1 MTDAFTIKNY
11 SILTSFN
18 KTQIYIKMVDT
29 VTHMVYETNVD
40 NSELR
45 LSVTLDDVYKIIT
58 SCFGEDDGY
67 KVGIT
72 VRAGL
77 MKMKFHAVVGG
88 FLKIDFDILIKEKIM
103 TNDNQLSLFMHQLE
117 QKQETAFETLSNR
130 CDKLASLVERLEH
143 TLNLVSFAEIEMRMT
158 TFVPLNIQSLTIQGD
173 IHMKAEKIHLLYKLQ
188 KLNLTSFSLVDLTSF
203 TSSSLKELCID
214 STGNTKFVSLKGLE
228 SGFPNLETLVIAN
241 AAYLRDVSCLYK
253 NKNKIKAIKIVGQ
266 SAFNVVELRAYC
278 IEHKILLTV

>member
-45 LSVTLDDVYKIIT
+45 LSVTLEDIYKIIT

-67 KVGIT
+67 KVAIT

-88 FLKIDFDILIKEKIM
+88 FLKIDFDILVKEKVM
-103 TNDNQLSLFMHQLE
+103 TNDTQLSLFMHQLE
-117 QKQETAFETLSNR
+117 QKQETAFELLSNR
-130 CDKLASLVERLEH
+130 CDQLASIVERLEQ
-143 TLNLVSFAEIEMRMT
+143 TINVVSCAEIELRMN

-173 IHMKAEKIHLLYKLQ
+173 IHMKAEKIQFLYKLQ
-188 KLNLTSFSLVDLTSF
+188 KLSLTSFSLVDLSTISNSF
-203 TSSSLKELCID
+203 VKELCMD
-214 STGNTKFVSLKGLE
+214 STGNSKFISLKGLE

-241 AAYLRDVSCLYK
+241 SASLLDVSALYK
-253 NKNKIKAIKIVGQ
+253 TKNKIKTIKVVGQ
-266 SAFNVVELRAYC
+266 TTFNMVELRTYC
-278 IEHKILLTV
+278 IENKVLLIV

>member
-1 MTDAFTIKNY
+1 MTDSFTIKNY

-45 LSVTLDDVYKIIT
+45 LSVTLEDIYKIIT

-67 KVGIT
+67 KVAIT

-88 FLKIDFDILIKEKIM
+88 FLKIDFDILVKEKVM
-103 TNDNQLSLFMHQLE
+103 TNDTQLSLFMHQLE
-117 QKQETAFETLSNR
+117 QKQETAFESLSIR
-130 CDKLASLVERLEH
+130 CDQLVSIVERLEQ
-143 TLNLVSFAEIEMRMT
+143 TINVVSCAEIELRMN

-173 IHMKAEKIHLLYKLQ
+173 IHMKAEKIQFLYKLQ
-188 KLNLTSFSLVDLTSF
+188 KLSLASFSLADLSTISNSF
-203 TSSSLKELCID
+203 VKELCID
-214 STGNTKFVSLKGLE
+214 SNGNAKFVSLKGLE

-241 AAYLRDVSCLYK
+241 SASLRDVSSLYK
-253 NKNKIKAIKIVGQ
+253 SKNKIKTIKLVGQ
-266 SAFNVVELRAYC
+266 TSFNIVELRTYC
-278 IEHKILLTV
+278 IENKVLLVV

>member
-1 MTDAFTIKNY
+1 
-11 SILTSFN
+11 
-18 KTQIYIKMVDT
+18 
-29 VTHMVYETNVD
+29 
-40 NSELR
+40 
-45 LSVTLDDVYKIIT
+45 
-58 SCFGEDDGY
+58 
-67 KVGIT
+67 
-72 VRAGL
+72 
-77 MKMKFHAVVGG
+77 
-88 FLKIDFDILIKEKIM
+88 
-103 TNDNQLSLFMHQLE
+103 
-117 QKQETAFETLSNR
+117 
-130 CDKLASLVERLEH
+130 
-143 TLNLVSFAEIEMRMT
+143 
-158 TFVPLNIQSLTIQGD
+158 
-173 IHMKAEKIHLLYKLQ
+173 MKAEKIHLLYKLQ

>member
-45 LSVTLDDVYKIIT
+45 LSVTLEDIYKIIT

-67 KVGIT
+67 KVAIT

-88 FLKIDFDILIKEKIM
+88 FLKIDFDILVKEKVM
-103 TNDNQLSLFMHQLE
+103 TNDTQLSLFMHQLE
-117 QKQETAFETLSNR
+117 QKQETAFESLSSR
-130 CDKLASLVERLEH
+130 CDQLVSIVERLEQ
-143 TLNLVSFAEIEMRMT
+143 TINVVSCAEIELRMN
-158 TFVPLNIQSLTIQGD
+158 TFVPLNIQSLTIHGD
-173 IHMKAEKIHLLYKLQ
+173 IHMKAEKIQFLYKLQ
-188 KLNLTSFSLVDLTSF
+188 KLSLVSFSLVDLSTISNSF
-203 TSSSLKELCID
+203 VKELCID
-214 STGNTKFVSLKGLE
+214 SNGNAKFVSLKGLE
-228 SGFPNLETLVIAN
+228 SGFPNLETLVVAN
-241 AAYLRDVSCLYK
+241 SASLRDVSSLYK
-253 NKNKIKAIKIVGQ
+253 SKNKIKTIKLVGQ
-266 SAFNVVELRAYC
+266 TSFNIVELRTSC
-278 IEHKILLTV
+278 IENKVLLVV